1 MKIETREDSLN
12 YACQVIKL
20 PPKQVVN
27 GLDKLVKV
35 THQGND
41 VLVGKDTD
49 ENSLYLFFPAECAI
63 SGAYLAY
70 NNEFRESTLN
80 FDRSAKGYFEPTGRV
95 KTIKFKG
102 IISTG
107 YIAPRASLLQVV
119 HHEAV
124 EKLKVGDEFTTIN
137 GFELCKKY
145 KITRTQGSGEK
156 GESRYNKKLKRF
168 DKLVPNQFRFHV
180 NTPQLAKCLGNF
192 KPDDQIVITSKWHGT
207 SAVFSNVLIK
217 KELTWKEKVA
227 KFFGVNVV
235 DTKYDNL
242 YSSRSVIK
250 NQYINKEATP
260 GYYNED
266 IWGVVNKEL
275 AGKIEQGVTIY
286 GEIVGYLPSGKAI
299 QKDYDYG
306 CDQISSLVPN
316 ARVIGIGEHKFVI
329 YRITYTKPDGNTIEF
344 SWSQI
349 KEYAK
354 KYSLETVKELYLG
367 RAYDLAQEFL
377 NQPYFSQ
384 VRDAIALEDATR
396 YWQGNFL
403 NLLSNVY
410 LEKDCQYCKNKV
422 PAEGIVIRKDDLSS
436 YEAYK
441 LKSKRF
447 LEKETKELDKGE
459 INIEDEETV
468 NTESNITV

>member
-1 MKIETREDSLN
+1 MKLEIKEDSVN

-20 PPKQVVN
+20 PPKQVVP

-35 THQGND
+35 IHQGNN
-41 VLVGKDTD
+41 VLIGKDTD
-49 ENSLYLFFPAECAI
+49 ESKLYLFLPAECQI
-63 SGAYLAY
+63 HPEYLRT
-70 NNEFRESTLN
+70 NNEFREATLN
-80 FDRSAKGYFEPTGRV
+80 ANSLTKGYFEPTGRV

-102 IISTG
+102 VISTG
-107 YIAPRASLLQVV
+107 YIAPIDSLYGVLTKSQY
-119 HHEAV
+119 ED
-124 EKLKVGDEFTTIN
+124 LKVGDEFTTIN
-137 GFELCKKY
+137 GFELCRKY

-156 GESRYNKKLKRF
+156 GESRHNKKLKRF

-192 KPDDQIVITSKWHGT
+192 KSDDQIVITSKWHGT

-242 YSSRSVIK
+242 YSSRSIIK

-275 AGKIEQGVTIY
+275 VGKIEQGVTIY
-286 GEIVGYLPSGKAI
+286 GEIVGFLPSNRSI
-299 QKDYDYG
+299 QGLYDYG
-306 CDQISSLVPN
+306 CKE
-316 ARVIGIGEHKFVI
+316 GEHKFLI

-354 KYSLETVKELYLG
+354 KYSLETVKELFVG
-367 RAYDLAQEFL
+367 RAGVIILEEESEGWQE
-377 NQPYFSQ
+377 
-384 VRDAIALEDATR
+384 D
-396 YWQGNFL
+396 FL
-403 NLLSNVY
+403 NLLSTIY
-410 LEKDCQYCKNKV
+410 LEKDCQYCNNKV
-422 PAEGIVIRKDDLSS
+422 PAEGIVIRKDGLSS

-441 LKSKRF
+441 LKSKAF
-447 LEKETKELDKGE
+447 LMKESKDLDNNV
-459 INIEDEETV
+459 INIEDEETA